1 MKSVL
6 KLSKKAKKL
15 PKLLKKSNLINY
27 DLTNPMYISF
37 FLSFLALSG
46 TTVIT
51 FLASFTE
58 EAKDNQYLRG
68 SLISE
73 TCVNII
79 AGFTYTYF
87 LKFLADKKLQLE
99 NVTTIRYIDWFLTTP
114 LLLVSFALYTAYSN
128 NKGGTGEPKDLDG
141 IPLIYIIV
149 LNLLM
154 LLAGFL
160 GETKKIGLYTG
171 FFLGFAFF
179 APLMYL
185 LYDKYVK
192 DSEGDSNLIVFI
204 LFVIVWGLYGL
215 AYLLNT
221 KWKNISYNA
230 LDVVSKAG
238 FGMLIWLSIVFK
250 G

>member
-1 MKSVL
+1 MGGIS
-6 KLSKKAKKL
+6 KLSLKTKKL
-15 PKLLKKSNLINY
+15 PRMSSKISRKIVNY

-37 FLSFLALSG
+37 FASFLALSG

-58 EAKDNQYLRG
+58 EAKNNKYLRG

-114 LLLVSFALYTAYSN
+114 LLLVSFAFYTAYTN
-128 NKGGTGEPKDLDG
+128 DKTTGLDG
-141 IPLIYIIV
+141 LPLTYIIV
-149 LNLLM
+149 LNILM
-154 LLAGFL
+154 LVAGFL
-160 GETKKIGLYTG
+160 GETKRIGLYPG

-179 APLMYL
+179 APLMYFV
-185 LYDKYVK
+185 YDKYVK

-204 LFVIVWGLYGL
+204 LFVIVWGLYGF

-221 KWKNISYNA
+221 KWKNISYNT
-230 LDVVSKAG
+230 LDVISKAG
-238 FGMLIWLSIVFK
+238 FGMLIWLSIVF
-250 G
+250 